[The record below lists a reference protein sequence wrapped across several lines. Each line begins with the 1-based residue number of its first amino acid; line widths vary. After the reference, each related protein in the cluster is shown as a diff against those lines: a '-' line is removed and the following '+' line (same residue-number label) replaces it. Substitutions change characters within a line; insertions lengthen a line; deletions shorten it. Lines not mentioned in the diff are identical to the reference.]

1 MAMEQAEGL
10 WEAVLGGMVSVSMD
24 RAGQAG
30 VGDSHLLTA
39 VQGDVAG

>member
-1 MAMEQAEGL
+1 MS
-10 WEAVLGGMVSVSMD
+10 LGGSSGGD
-24 RAGQAG
+24 GQRLRGQAG